1 MTYVFK
7 KVKINNIKLSALV
20 TKYMKK
26 ITIAIDG
33 FSSTGK
39 STLAKQ
45 LAAALGYVYVDTGA
59 MYRAVAY
66 YAMQHNLVSETHLDK
81 AGLIA
86 QLPNINLRFQFNP
99 ALGFAEMYLN
109 NENVETQIRTIEVSR
124 MVSKVAEIS
133 EVRAKLVEQQQAMD
147 KDKGIVM
154 DGRDIGTVVFPDADL
169 KLFMT
174 ASSKTRAQRRF
185 DELVEKGQHITF
197 EEVLQNVEER
207 DYIDTHREDS
217 PLVKAEDAI
226 EVDNSSLTKK
236 EQFELVLNLV
246 KEKM

>member
-1 MTYVFK
+1 
-7 KVKINNIKLSALV
+7 
-20 TKYMKK
+20 MKK

-45 LAAALGYVYVDTGA
+45 LAATLGYVYVDTGA

-66 YAMQHNLVSETHLDK
+66 FAMQHNLVSETHLDK

-109 NENVETQIRTIEVSR
+109 NENIERQIRTIEVSR

-133 EVRAKLVEQQQAMD
+133 EVRAKLVEQQQEMG
-147 KDKGIVM
+147 KDRGVVM
-154 DGRDIGTVVFPDADL
+154 DGRDIGTVVFPDAEL

-185 DELVEKGQHITF
+185 DELVEKGQHITY
-197 EEVLQNVEER
+197 EDVLQNVEER
-207 DYIDTHREDS
+207 DYIDTHRADS
-217 PLVKAEDAI
+217 PLVKAEDAV
-226 EVDNSSLTKK
+226 EVDNSSLSKK

-246 KEKM
+246 KAKL